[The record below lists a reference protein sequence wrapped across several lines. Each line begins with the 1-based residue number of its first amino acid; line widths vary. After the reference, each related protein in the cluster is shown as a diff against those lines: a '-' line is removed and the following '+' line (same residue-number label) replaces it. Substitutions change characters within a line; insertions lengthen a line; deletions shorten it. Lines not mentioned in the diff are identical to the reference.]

1 MNTRRT
7 ILCCDTLFAMLILL
21 GDNLHTQ
28 AAQTEQP
35 KQVKKQD
42 SRYYIDVNGIT
53 CPN

>member
-7 ILCCDTLFAMLILL
+7 ILCVATLFGTAMLL

-28 AAQTEQP
+28 AAQNEQP
-35 KQVKKQD
+35 KQLKKQD